1 MKGPFVKIESSS
13 APPVYINTDYIQ
25 SIEGEK
31 GSIRII
37 EAEGYTCYD
46 VTRVNGVKCESI
58 DDVAEALNNTYENDQ
73 CMEKVVAITTS
84 TETVGVKIKYIESIY
99 KDTEGIISI
108 QTVNSTLHNVTEV
121 NGNHCEDVK
130 DVVFE
135 INEVIEGY

>member
-1 MKGPFVKIESSS
+1 
-13 APPVYINTDYIQ
+13 
-25 SIEGEK
+25 
-31 GSIRII
+31 
-37 EAEGYTCYD
+37 
-46 VTRVNGVKCESI
+46 
-58 DDVAEALNNTYENDQ
+58 
-73 CMEKVVAITTS
+73 MEKVVAITTS